1 VDDPKFDARP
11 LLYTIGHSNLSIDDF
26 VEALRSYGIRGL
38 VDVRSAPYSQ
48 FCPQFN
54 RENLDRALQATGIV
68 YRFAGE
74 LLGGRP
80 TDPTCYKD
88 GNLPDRHAN
97 YLELVDYDEVAR
109 RPWFKKGVERLLD
122 LARQEPTAM
131 MCSEEDPKQ
140 CHRYH
145 LIAQAI
151 LGDIRILDIR
161 TGGGGGLRL
170 TEATRKPRQAML
182 I

>member
-1 VDDPKFDARP
+1 MEDKGTDGMP
-11 LLYTIGHSNLSIDDF
+11 LLYTIGHSNLAVEDF
-26 VEALRSYGIRGL
+26 VGALRVYRIREL
-38 VDVRSAPYSQ
+38 VDVRSTPYSQ

-54 RENLDRALQATGIV
+54 RENLHRTLRSAGIG

-80 TDPTCYKD
+80 ADPTCYKS
-88 GNLPDRHAN
+88 GALPDRHAN
-97 YLELVDYDEVAR
+97 FLELVDYDEVAR
-109 RPWFKKGVERLLD
+109 RPWFKKGLAWLLD
-122 LARQEPTAM
+122 LAREEPTAI

-151 LGDIRILDIR
+151 LDEVRVLDIR

-170 TEATRKPRQAML
+170 SEATRQPRQALL

>member
-1 VDDPKFDARP
+1 VEQLTSDGRP
-11 LLYTIGHSNLSIDDF
+11 LLYTIGHSNIPIEDF
-26 VEALRSYGIRGL
+26 VEALHSYGVRGL
-38 VDVRSAPYSQ
+38 VDVRSTPYSQ

-54 RENLDRALQATGIV
+54 KENLDRALNRRGIA
-68 YRFAGE
+68 YRFAGDS
-74 LLGGRP
+74 LGGRP

-97 YLELVDYDEVAR
+97 YLELVDYDEVTR
-109 RPWFKKGVERLLD
+109 RPWFKKGVARLLE
-122 LARQEPTAM
+122 LAHQEPTAI
-131 MCSEEDPKQ
+131 MCSEEDPRQ

-145 LIAQAI
+145 LITQTI
-151 LGDIRILDIR
+151 LDEVRVLDIR

-170 TEATRKPRQAML
+170 SEATRKPRQAML

>member
-1 VDDPKFDARP
+1 MPDGGPV
-11 LLYTIGHSNLSIDDF
+11 LYTIGHSNLPIEDF
-26 VEALRSYGIRGL
+26 VEALRRYAIRGL
-38 VDVRSAPYSQ
+38 VDIRSTPYSQ

-54 RENLDRALQATGIV
+54 RENLDRALQGRGIA
-68 YRFAGE
+68 YRFAGDS
-74 LLGGRP
+74 LGGRP

-88 GNLPDRHAN
+88 GTLPERGAN

-109 RPWFKKGVERLLD
+109 RPWFKKGVARLLE
-122 LARQEPTAM
+122 LARQERTAI

-151 LGDIRILDIR
+151 LDDVRVLDIR

-170 TEATRKPRQAML
+170 LEAMRKPRQAML

>member
-1 VDDPKFDARP
+1 VDDLNEDARP
-11 LLYTIGHSNLSIDDF
+11 LLYTIGHSNLSGDEF
-26 VEALRSYGIRGL
+26 VGALLAYDIRGL
-38 VDVRSAPYSQ
+38 VDVRSTPYSQ
-48 FCPQFN
+48 YCPQFN
-54 RENLDRALQATGIV
+54 RENLDRTLREHGIT
-68 YRFAGE
+68 YRFAGD

-97 YLELVDYDEVAR
+97 FLELVDYDEVAR
-109 RPWFKKGVERLLD
+109 RPWFKKGVARLLD
-122 LARQEPTAM
+122 LARREPTAI

-145 LIAQAI
+145 LITQAI
-151 LGDIRILDIR
+151 LDDVRVLDIR
-161 TGGGGGLRL
+161 TGGGGGLRHS
-170 TEATRKPRQAML
+170 EATRIPRQAML